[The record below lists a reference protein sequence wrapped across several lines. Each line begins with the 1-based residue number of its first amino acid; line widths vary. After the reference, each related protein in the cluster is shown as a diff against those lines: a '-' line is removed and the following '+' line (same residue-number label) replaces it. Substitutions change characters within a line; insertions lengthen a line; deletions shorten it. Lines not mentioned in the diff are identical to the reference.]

1 MTRSTV
7 CYNNTSDGFLSLF
20 DKKELQ
26 GQNINKLVWAYLF
39 DNSSRYVQIY
49 HLLNEAAKNLEISSI
64 HFNDV
69 TIGKNSILEIDRNIN
84 LMNINHLC
92 IRKGGSLKI
101 LAKAFKVDAV
111 LIDVS
116 N

>member
-1 MTRSTV
+1 M
-7 CYNNTSDGFLSLF
+7 
-20 DKKELQ
+20 
-26 GQNINKLVWAYLF
+26 
-39 DNSSRYVQIY
+39 QIY
-49 HLLNEAAKNLEISSI
+49 DLLNEAAKNLEIGSI

-69 TIGKNSILEIDRNIN
+69 TIEENSILEIDGDIN
-84 LMNINHLC
+84 LMNIDHLY